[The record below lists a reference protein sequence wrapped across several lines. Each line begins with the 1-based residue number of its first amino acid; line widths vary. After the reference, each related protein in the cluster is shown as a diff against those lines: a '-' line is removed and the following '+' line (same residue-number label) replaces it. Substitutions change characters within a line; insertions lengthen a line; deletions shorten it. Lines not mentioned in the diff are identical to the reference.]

1 MKIQRPGV
9 VILGVLTVFLLGVVS
24 ASAQGPGTVTG
35 IVSLDGKPVK
45 DAVVILKA
53 KDSDRTAEGKTDKN
67 GEYYLRVISGTYD
80 AVVMVDGKKVAEK
93 PGIRVSGGIYGDPS
107 AGNAFRNKH
116 DFPMKTGGANPEAA
130 AKQQVEYEKQRTAYE
145 HAASLNQQGKYDEA
159 LVELIP
165 LAEKDPDQWVVHAQL
180 GVAYQGLKRYPEAE
194 ASLKKA
200 IELDPQ
206 NGVLYTTLGQVYVK
220 MGNMEEARRNFETA
234 AQLSPEDAAT
244 AYFNIG
250 VTLYNGNDLKSAGEW
265 FKKATEAD
273 PSRAE
278 AYYLLGM
285 CLYSQAQYK
294 QEGQELKTI
303 PAPGTQEAFQRYL
316 ELAPTVKYADEA
328 KAALQALGASV
339 PASVRVKKK

>member
-1 MKIQRPGV
+1 MKVQR
-9 VILGVLTVFLLGVVS
+9 LGVATLGFLLMLLVGATS
-24 ASAQGPGTVTG
+24 ASAQGPGTVMG
-35 IVSLDGKPVK
+35 IVTLDGKPVK
-45 DAVVILKA
+45 DAVVMLKA
-53 KDSDRTAEGKTDKN
+53 ADSDRTADSKTDKN
-67 GEYYLRVISGTYD
+67 GEYYIRVISGTYD
-80 AVVMVDGKKVAEK
+80 AIVLINGKEVAKK
-93 PGIRVSGGIYGDPS
+93 PGIKVSGGLYGDPS
-107 AGNAFRNKH
+107 SGNAFRNKH
-116 DFPMKTGGANPEAA
+116 DFPMQTAANNPEAQ
-130 AKQQVEYEKQRTAYE
+130 KQQAEFEKKRSAYE
-145 HAASLNQQGKYDEA
+145 HAAALNQAGKFEEA
-159 LVELIP
+159 LAELIP
-165 LAEKDPDQWVVHAQL
+165 LAEKDSDQWVVHAQL

-194 ASLKKA
+194 TSLKKA

-220 MGNMEEARRNFETA
+220 MGNMEEGRKYFETA

-273 PSRAE
+273 PARSE

-316 ELAPTVKYADEA
+316 ELAPTGKYAEEA

-339 PASVRVKKK
+339 PASVRVRKK

>member
-1 MKIQRPGV
+1 MKVQRFGA
-9 VILGVLTVFLLGVVS
+9 VILGFLLMLLVGAGT

-35 IVSLDGKPVK
+35 VVTLDGKPVK
-45 DAVVILKA
+45 DAVVMLKA
-53 KDSDRTAEGKTDKN
+53 ADSDRTADSKTDKN
-67 GEYYLRVISGTYD
+67 GEYYIRVISGTYD
-80 AVVMVDGKKVAEK
+80 AIVLINGKEVAKK
-93 PGIRVSGGIYGDPS
+93 PGIRVSGGLYGEPS
-107 AGNAFRNKH
+107 SGVFRNKH
-116 DFPMKTGGANPEAA
+116 NFPLQTGGNNPEAA
-130 AKQQVEYEKQRTAYE
+130 KQQAEFEKQRTAYE
-145 HAASLNQQGKYDEA
+145 HAAALNQAGKFEDA
-159 LVELIP
+159 LAELIP
-165 LAEKDPDQWVVHAQL
+165 LAERDPDQWVVHAQM

-194 ASLKKA
+194 TSLKKA

-220 MGNMEEARRNFETA
+220 MGKMEEARQQFETA

-265 FKKATEAD
+265 FRKATEAD
-273 PSRAE
+273 PARAE

-316 ELAPTVKYADEA
+316 DLAPTGKYAEEA

-339 PASVRVKKK
+339 PASVRVRKK